1 MRREEKLAFE
11 QWAIA
16 HRKDPI
22 KSPSTKPSQ
31 ALAIQIHEKM
41 SDGQWRTT
49 PVIAK
54 ELKASLTTVQGIMW
68 SIKEAWGY
76 EAIPS
81 KGKGYRRT
89 DVG

>member
-1 MRREEKLAFE
+1 MRKEEKAAFE

-22 KSPSTKPSQ
+22 SNPSSTPSQ
-31 ALAIQIHEKM
+31 ALAIQIHNKM
-41 SDGQWRTT
+41 RDGQWRTT
-49 PVIAK
+49 SAIAK

-81 KGKGYRRT
+81 RNKGYRRIK
-89 DVG
+89 